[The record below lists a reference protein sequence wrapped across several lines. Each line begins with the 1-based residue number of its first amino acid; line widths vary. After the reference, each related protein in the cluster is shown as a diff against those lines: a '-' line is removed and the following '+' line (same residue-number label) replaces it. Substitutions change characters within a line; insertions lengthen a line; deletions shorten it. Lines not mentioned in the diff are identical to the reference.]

1 MWPRIFFFELEV
13 VGGVGGGLTDNS
25 IFFAIR
31 EIGEINSS
39 SSLFWVD
46 TREVKVKKFYSFIRV
61 PTMPWSPFELFT
73 DKVIK
78 AYCSRNHF
86 GTLLKSNLAHKRDQ
100 SNTVLAA
107 HDHNSAPHG
116 PHPSLGGLCPIEKE
130 LTSIVVSLVTSRKQ
144 NTWTLV
150 KNGSSTISK
159 IFHVIN
165 IHIWKENKNLEKKS
179 YGPHVV
185 SVYEIVFFG

>member
-1 MWPRIFFFELEV
+1 
-13 VGGVGGGLTDNS
+13 
-25 IFFAIR
+25 
-31 EIGEINSS
+31 
-39 SSLFWVD
+39 
-46 TREVKVKKFYSFIRV
+46 
-61 PTMPWSPFELFT
+61 MPWSLFEVFT

-116 PHPSLGGLCPIEKE
+116 PHPSLRGLCPIEKE

-144 NTWTLV
+144 NT
-150 KNGSSTISK
+150 
-159 IFHVIN
+159 
-165 IHIWKENKNLEKKS
+165 
-179 YGPHVV
+179 
-185 SVYEIVFFG
+185 